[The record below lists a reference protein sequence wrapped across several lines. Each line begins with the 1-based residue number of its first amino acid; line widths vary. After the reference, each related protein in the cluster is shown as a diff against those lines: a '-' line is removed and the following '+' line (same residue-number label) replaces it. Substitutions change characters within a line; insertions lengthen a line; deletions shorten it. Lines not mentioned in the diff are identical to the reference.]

1 MCKLLFTVTSRPET
15 VSSNRITKP
24 TGPINNFLEEKEE
37 MYGKKWY
44 LFIATIMIVSLVLA
58 ACGAEDQEKVCAVLD
73 TGGENDRSFNEFTLK
88 GARDAAEEFDLEF
101 AHIVSEAETDYEKN
115 VNNFVEEGCDMI
127 ITVGFLMGD
136 VTAAAARANPDVEFA
151 IVDVSYFPGFG
162 CDENLSDCYAED
174 LANVTSLMFQ
184 EDEVGYLAGVLAGCM
199 SETGVIG
206 SVSGMEIPPVVK
218 FVVGYQNGAKSQN
231 PDIETLNV
239 YIPDFND
246 PSTGKQAGQS
256 MLDEGADV
264 IFGVGGNTGNGGVL
278 AAHEAGKWG
287 IGVDVD
293 QYFTYPDVASSLL
306 TSAAKNM
313 DVATYLAVKDF
324 ANDEL
329 SAGMFTGTLA
339 NEGIG
344 LAPYHDQDGN
354 ISQDC
359 KDAVD
364 AAAEAL
370 AAGDLATG
378 YSP

>member
-1 MCKLLFTVTSRPET
+1 
-15 VSSNRITKP
+15 
-24 TGPINNFLEEKEE
+24 

-44 LFIATIMIVSLVLA
+44 LFIATIMIVSILLA
-58 ACGAEDQEKVCAVLD
+58 ACDTEDQKKVCAVLD

-136 VTAAAARANPDVEFA
+136 VTAAAARANPEVEFA

-162 CDENLSDCYAED
+162 CDESLSDCYAED
-174 LANVTSLMFQ
+174 LSNVTSLMFQ

-231 PDIETLNV
+231 PNIETLNV

-256 MLDEGADV
+256 MLDEGADI

-278 AAHEAGKWG
+278 AAYEAGKWG

-293 QYFTYPDVASSLL
+293 QYFTYPDVQSSLL

-329 SAGMFTGTLA
+329 SAGMFTGTLE

-344 LAPYHDQDGN
+344 LAPYHDQDDN
-354 ISQDC
+354 ISAAC
-359 KDAVD
+359 KAAVD
-364 AAAEAL
+364 EATVAL
-370 AAGDLATG
+370 IAGDLSTG
-378 YSP
+378 YTP

>member
-1 MCKLLFTVTSRPET
+1 MF
-15 VSSNRITKP
+15 
-24 TGPINNFLEEKEE
+24 
-37 MYGKKWY
+37 GKKWY
-44 LFIATIMIVSLVLA
+44 LFIAVLMIASVVLA
-58 ACGAEDQEKVCAVLD
+58 ACGGEDQQKVCAVLD

-101 AHIVSEAETDYEKN
+101 AHIVSESETDYEKN

-136 VTAAAARANPDVEFA
+136 VTAAAARENPDVDFA

-162 CDENLSDCYAED
+162 CDEGLSDCYADD
-174 LANVTSLMFQ
+174 LSNVTSLMFQ

-218 FVVGYQNGAKSQN
+218 FVVGYQNGAKTQN
-231 PDIETLNV
+231 SAIETLNV

-264 IFGVGGNTGNGGVL
+264 IFGVGGNTGNGGIL

-313 DVATYLAVKDF
+313 DVATYLAVQNFD
-324 ANDEL
+324 NDEL
-329 SAGMFTGTLA
+329 SAGMFTGTLE

-354 ISQDC
+354 ISQEC

-370 AAGDLATG
+370 AAGELATG
-378 YSP
+378 YTP